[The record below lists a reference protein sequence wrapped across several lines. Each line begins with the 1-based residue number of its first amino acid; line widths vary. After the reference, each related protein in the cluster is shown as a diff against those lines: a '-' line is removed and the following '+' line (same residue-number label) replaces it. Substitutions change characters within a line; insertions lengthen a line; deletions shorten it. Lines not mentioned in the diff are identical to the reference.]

1 MMVGVAAFLSL
12 FRGFN
17 RSHQK
22 GVASSRPAGS
32 SLSRSPAGT
41 HTHRA
46 LRRSAAQT
54 HTVGLHSVNYQER
67 NMLNLQNESDS
78 EQIYNPP
85 VWRLLLAVYVVPVA
99 GMFLGWFSSYL
110 PEILNGRLDKWL
122 DNSSFFLS
130 FAFGAAIWTFLLIGL
145 NRDWYAI
152 KIDKVS
158 ISGQANL
165 GGRKVILRSELD
177 KEKTRLRTTTDKLF
191 RVWNVWDKNGNKIAI
206 QGLFFPSEQIAD
218 IFKAI
223 GCE

>member
-1 MMVGVAAFLSL
+1 MQPNTAC
-12 FRGFN
+12 RG
-17 RSHQK
+17 
-22 GVASSRPAGS
+22 
-32 SLSRSPAGT
+32 LAGT
-41 HTHRA
+41 VQLFGQILTRQPLTPA
-46 LRRSAAQT
+46 
-54 HTVGLHSVNYQER
+54 VGLHSVNYQER
-67 NMLNLQNESDS
+67 NMSNLQNESDS

-85 VWRLLLAVYVVPVA
+85 VWLLFLAVYVVSVA
-99 GMFLGWFSSYL
+99 GVFLGWFSSYL

-177 KEKTRLRTTTDKLF
+177 KEKTRLRTTTEKLF